1 MPRDSI
7 SPVCTLKFVLRGSGV
22 SALRCVRSNTDS
34 ATRLF
39 EPGGWYLM
47 PNSYCS
53 PLVGLNGVLS
63 MLTPLCGRNDV
74 E

>member
-1 MPRDSI
+1 M
-7 SPVCTLKFVLRGSGV
+7 
-22 SALRCVRSNTDS
+22 RCVRSNTDS

>member
-1 MPRDSI
+1 M
-7 SPVCTLKFVLRGSGV
+7 RGSGV
-22 SALRCVRSNTDS
+22 SALRCVRSKTDK
-34 ATRLF
+34 ATMLL
-39 EPGGWYLM
+39 EPGGWYFT

-53 PLVGLNGVLS
+53 PRVGLKGVLS